1 MWKKQEFSIALQLF
15 VLILL
20 NEIVM
25 FNMVSDF
32 RNLVVAI
39 ESFHIIELRL
49 SEIH

>member
-20 NEIVM
+20 NEIVT

-32 RNLVVAI
+32 RNLVAI

>member
-1 MWKKQEFSIALQLF
+1 MNFLLLFNCLF
-15 VLILL
+15 VLL

-39 ESFHIIELRL
+39 ESFNIIELRL